1 MIVSQFSLCD
11 TMRNK
16 GLKTFRAIDSFL
28 SSGFFRSGAPLFFSV
43 LLALTVIPPARAQWI
58 VGQIELDG
66 NERISDKEILTLM
79 ALKKGKP
86 YAEWK
91 TEEDRAMILSLYR
104 SRGFLQA
111 EVGAFEKNIEIE
123 NQRVDVRAQIKEG
136 RQTVLQKI
144 EVTGNTV
151 YSAKELLSF
160 EEIPLG
166 RPLDARKL
174 NLLKQDIL
182 NAYLNQGYLYVEVKD
197 RFYFPTGESNA
208 EVYFDIEQGQQVRV
222 GKIEVE
228 GNRKIKNLI
237 ILKALEI
244 KPGSLYTEE
253 KMRKSKA
260 NLYRIGILKDIR
272 HKLIGTENRNAVID
286 VLVTVSE
293 GDFRAVGV
301 GGGIGDVDG
310 LRGWLEWGHY
320 NLLSRAFSL
329 TQLTRVTYQPYEKQ
343 PAYKYSYSSS
353 LTLRQPYFLNSRM
366 EGSTTGYFE
375 KIAYAHHEEEKLA
388 INLLLRNMSTGRRE
402 LSLLTELNQR
412 NIFNVDTLNADKSI
426 TDNRGNNITN
436 LVSPLLMLDRRDDQ
450 FNPERGYLILAK
462 STLAGGPFLLGSINF
477 YQFSLESSCILPL
490 YRPRNKLPLL
500 LAGRIKLGTI
510 REFGGTPSVPPSEA
524 FNIGGGK
531 SLRGYSELSIG
542 PINDRDVAGNVLV
555 QTNLELRYPIRH
567 NLGGVL
573 FLDAANVF
581 RELRFDQRFH
591 LLTTSGVGLRY
602 LTPIGPLRIDGA
614 VKLNNFLSSQVI
626 SPGDFLERER
636 RSWGRIHFGI
646 GHAF

>member
-1 MIVSQFSLCD
+1 MKFFHEIGSFFSS
-11 TMRNK
+11 
-16 GLKTFRAIDSFL
+16 GLFRA
-28 SSGFFRSGAPLFFSV
+28 GTPLLLSV
-43 LLALTVIPPARAQWI
+43 LLALTVCQTAEAQWI
-58 VGQIELDG
+58 VGRIELDG
-66 NERISDKEILTLM
+66 NGRISDKELLALM
-79 ALKKGKP
+79 NLKKGKS

-91 TEEDRAMILSLYR
+91 TEEDRAMILALYR

-123 NQRVDVRAQIKEG
+123 NQRVDVLVRITEG
-136 RQTVLQKI
+136 LQTVLRKI

-151 YSAKELLSF
+151 FSAKELLGF
-160 EEIPLG
+160 EEIPPG
-166 RPLDARKL
+166 KPLDARKL

-182 NAYLNQGYLYVEVKD
+182 NAYFDQGYLYAEVKD

-208 EVYFDIEQGQQVRV
+208 EVYFDIEQGPQVKV
-222 GKIEVE
+222 GKIEIE
-228 GNRKIKNLI
+228 GNRKIKNSV

-244 KPGSLYTEE
+244 KPGSVYSEE

-260 NLYRIGILKDIR
+260 NLYRIGVLKDVR
-272 HKLIGTENRNAVID
+272 HKLIGTENTSAVID

-329 TQLTRVTYQPYEKQ
+329 MQLTRVTYQPFEKQ
-343 PAYKYSYSSS
+343 PAYQYSYSSS

-375 KIAYAHHEEEKLA
+375 KVAYAHHEEEKLA
-388 INLLLRNMSTGRRE
+388 INVLLRNMSTERRE

-412 NIFNVDTLNADKSI
+412 NIFNVDTLNSDKSI

-436 LVSPLLMLDRRDDQ
+436 LISPLLMRDRRDDQ
-450 FNPERGYLILAK
+450 FNPERGYLVLAK
-462 STLAGGPFLLGSINF
+462 STLAGGPFLLGSINY
-477 YQFSLESSCILPL
+477 YQFSLESSYIQPL
-490 YRPRNKLPLL
+490 YRPKNKLPLL

-531 SLRGYSELSIG
+531 NLRGYSELSVG
-542 PINDRDVAGNVLV
+542 PINDRNVAGNVLI
-555 QTNLELRYPIRH
+555 QTNLELRYPIWH

-614 VKLNNFLSSQVI
+614 VKLNNFLSNQAI
-626 SPGDFLERER
+626 SPGDYLERER
-636 RSWGRIHFGI
+636 QSWGRIHFGI
-646 GHAF
+646 GHTF